1 MADRRKFSLLTA
13 ARPGRPLLPIMTEA
27 DYYALFEAYA
37 LGELAGP
44 ARANLEARLAADPAL
59 ALRYADF
66 TEMTATLRAHGQ
78 RQQMRRQLRGIH
90 AAMLAAAATPK
101 KSPAEAA
108 APPAVLTHTVNPL
121 LRISR
126 TERRLRDFWNGHRA
140 TVGVAASVAILAV
153 FSTLLGLEWW
163 RAAQV
168 QPSLYGYTMLRR
180 EVERIKK
187 SQKDLS
193 LSLNQFGKPAAG
205 RPTTKEGKFSGTGFA
220 LTSNGYLVTSYHVIQ
235 GADSL
240 LIEGRDQHRYHAEP
254 VYSDVKHDLAI
265 LRITDKKFSG
275 FGRLPYA
282 IRSGQA
288 ELGERVFTLG
298 YPREDVVYGEGA
310 LSARSGFEGD
320 TAFYQVSIPVNPGN
334 SGGPLLDERGNLIGV
349 VSGRQNDAQS
359 AAFATK
365 SSYLVRLVD
374 SLEAAKPDMPYHLPR
389 YGQLAGSGRPQQL
402 KKLQDYV
409 FIVKVFE

>member
-1 MADRRKFSLLTA
+1 M
-13 ARPGRPLLPIMTEA
+13 MTEA
-27 DYYALFEAYA
+27 DYYTLFEAYST
-37 LGELAGP
+37 GKLATP
-44 ARANLEARLAADPAL
+44 ARADLEARLSADPTL

-66 TEMTATLRAHGQ
+66 TELIDTLRALGQ
-78 RQQMRRQLRGIH
+78 RQQARQQMRGIH
-90 AAMLAAAATPK
+90 AAMLAAD
-101 KSPAEAA
+101 
-108 APPAVLTHTVNPL
+108 APVEMDAPVGKLTHTVHPI

-126 TERRLRDFWNGHRA
+126 TERKLREFWSGHRA
-140 TVGVAASVAILAV
+140 TVGVAASVAIMAV
-153 FSTLLGLEWW
+153 FATLLGLDIW
-163 RAAQV
+163 RSSKV
-168 QPSLYGYTMLRR
+168 QPSLYGYNVMRR
-180 EVERIKK
+180 EINSLKQNQRVLDRTIRRIDINAPVLAPV
-187 SQKDLS
+187 S
-193 LSLNQFGKPAAG
+193 
-205 RPTTKEGKFSGTGFA
+205 KFSGTGFA
-220 LTSNGYLVTSYHVIQ
+220 LTAEGYLVTSYHVIQ

-240 LIEGRDQHRYHAEP
+240 LVEGRNHQRFHAEP

-265 LRITDKKFSG
+265 LRITDKRFNG

-282 IRSGQA
+282 IKSGQA
-288 ELGERVFTLG
+288 DLGERVFTLG
-298 YPREDVVYGEGA
+298 YPREDVVYGEGS

-374 SLEAAKPDMPYHLPR
+374 SLAATAKADAPYHLPH

-409 FIVKVFE
+409 FVVKVYEKD

>member
-1 MADRRKFSLLTA
+1 M
-13 ARPGRPLLPIMTEA
+13 MTEA
-27 DYYALFEAYA
+27 DYYALFEAYST
-37 LGELAGP
+37 GGLAAP
-44 ARANLEARLAADPAL
+44 ARADLEARLSADPTL

-66 TEMTATLRAHGQ
+66 TELTDTLRAFGQ
-78 RQQMRRQLRGIH
+78 RQQARQQLRGIH
-90 AAMLAAAATPK
+90 AAMLAAGTPVAMEE
-101 KSPAEAA
+101 PAGQLI
-108 APPAVLTHTVNPL
+108 PTVHPI

-126 TERRLRDFWNGHRA
+126 TERRLRKFWSGHRA
-140 TVGVAASVAILAV
+140 TVGVAASVAVMAV
-153 FSTLLGLEWW
+153 FATLLGLDIW
-163 RAAQV
+163 RSTKV
-168 QPSLYGYTMLRR
+168 QPAMYGYNMMRR
-180 EVERIKK
+180 EINNLKQNQRVLDRTIRRIGT
-187 SQKDLS
+187 
-193 LSLNQFGKPAAG
+193 NAPALTPAS
-205 RPTTKEGKFSGTGFA
+205 KFSGTGFA
-220 LTSNGYLVTSYHVIQ
+220 LTSEGYLVTSYHVIQ

-240 LIEGRDQHRYHAEP
+240 LVEGRNHQRYHAEP

-265 LRITDKKFSG
+265 LRITDKRFSG

-282 IRSGQA
+282 IKSGQA
-288 ELGERVFTLG
+288 DLGERVFTLG
-298 YPREDVVYGEGA
+298 YPREDVVYGEGS

-374 SLEAAKPDMPYHLPR
+374 SLAATAKADAPYHLPR
-389 YGQLAGSGRPQQL
+389 HGQLAGSGRPQQL

-409 FIVKVFE
+409 FVVKVYEKD

>member
-1 MADRRKFSLLTA
+1 M
-13 ARPGRPLLPIMTEA
+13 MTEA

-37 LGELAGP
+37 AGELAGP
-44 ARANLEARLAADPAL
+44 ARTSLEARLAADPDF

-66 TEMTATLRAHGQ
+66 NELTGTLRAYRQ
-78 RQQMRRQLRGIH
+78 RQQTRQQLRGIH
-90 AAMLAAAATPK
+90 AAMLAAEVP
-101 KSPAEAA
+101 AA
-108 APPAVLTHTVNPL
+108 AKATEQPSPFTHTVNPM

-126 TERRLRDFWNGHRA
+126 TERKLREFWSGHRA
-140 TVGVAASVAILAV
+140 TVGVAASVAVMAV
-153 FSTLLGLEWW
+153 FATLLGLDIW
-163 RAAQV
+163 RNSHL
-168 QPSLYGYTMLRR
+168 PTRSGYQALRLEINNLKHNQKLLNSTIR
-180 EVERIKK
+180 RIDG
-187 SQKDLS
+187 SVSPPLAPVS
-193 LSLNQFGKPAAG
+193 
-205 RPTTKEGKFSGTGFA
+205 KFSGTGFA
-220 LTSNGYLVTSYHVIQ
+220 LTSEGYLVTSYHVIQ
-235 GADSL
+235 GADSV
-240 LIEGRDQHRYHAEP
+240 LIEGRNHQRYHAEP

-265 LRITDKKFSG
+265 LRITDKKFTG

-282 IRSGQA
+282 VKSGQA
-288 ELGERVFTLG
+288 DLGERVFTLG
-298 YPREDVVYGEGA
+298 YPREDVVYGEGS

-374 SLEAAKPDMPYHLPR
+374 SLAATAKADAPYRLPR
-389 YGQLAGSGRPQQL
+389 YGQLAGAGRPQQL

-409 FIVKVFE
+409 FVVKVFEN

>member
-1 MADRRKFSLLTA
+1 M
-13 ARPGRPLLPIMTEA
+13 MTEA

-37 LGELAGP
+37 DGELAGP

-66 TEMTATLRAHGQ
+66 AELTGTLRAYGQ
-78 RQQMRRQLRGIH
+78 RRQARQQLQGIH
-90 AAMLAAAATPK
+90 AAMLAA
-101 KSPAEAA
+101 EA
-108 APPAVLTHTVNPL
+108 PEEIIPIQTTLTHSVNPM
-121 LRISR
+121 LRISN
-126 TERRLRDFWNGHRA
+126 TERRLREFWSGHRA

-163 RAAQV
+163 RAAKA

-180 EVERIKK
+180 EMDKLKRN
-187 SQKDLS
+187 QQTLS
-193 LSLNQFGKPAAG
+193 RTLNQIEPGAA
-205 RPTTKEGKFSGTGFA
+205 PTAIKESKFSGTGFA
-220 LTSNGYLVTSYHVIQ
+220 LTSEGYLVTSYHVIQ

-240 LIEGRDQHRYHAEP
+240 LIEGRDKRHYHAEP
-254 VYSDVKHDLAI
+254 VFSDVKHDLAI
-265 LRITDKKFSG
+265 LRITDKKFDG

-282 IRSGQA
+282 IKSGQA
-288 ELGERVFTLG
+288 DLGERVFTLG

-374 SLEAAKPDMPYHLPR
+374 SLAATKPAVPYHLPHF
-389 YGQLAGSGRPQQL
+389 GQLAGTGRPQQL
-402 KKLQDYV
+402 KKLRDYV
-409 FIVKVFE
+409 FVVKVFE

>member
-1 MADRRKFSLLTA
+1 M
-13 ARPGRPLLPIMTEA
+13 MTEA
-27 DYYALFEAYA
+27 DYYTLFEAYST
-37 LGELAGP
+37 GKLATP
-44 ARANLEARLAADPAL
+44 ARADLEARLSADPTL

-66 TEMTATLRAHGQ
+66 TELIDTLRALGQ
-78 RQQMRRQLRGIH
+78 RQQARQQLRGIH
-90 AAMLAAAATPK
+90 AAMLAADAPV
-101 KSPAEAA
+101 EMA
-108 APPAVLTHTVNPL
+108 APVGKLTHTVHPI

-126 TERRLRDFWNGHRA
+126 TERKLREFWSGHRA
-140 TVGVAASVAILAV
+140 TVGVAASVAIMAV
-153 FSTLLGLEWW
+153 FATLLGLDIW
-163 RAAQV
+163 RSSKV
-168 QPSLYGYTMLRR
+168 QPSLYGYNVMRR
-180 EVERIKK
+180 EINSLKQNQRVLDRTIRRIDINAPVLAPV
-187 SQKDLS
+187 S
-193 LSLNQFGKPAAG
+193 
-205 RPTTKEGKFSGTGFA
+205 KFSGTGFA
-220 LTSNGYLVTSYHVIQ
+220 LTAEGYLVTSYHVIQ

-240 LIEGRDQHRYHAEP
+240 LVEGRNHQRFHAEP

-265 LRITDKKFSG
+265 LRITDKRFNG

-282 IRSGQA
+282 IKSGQA
-288 ELGERVFTLG
+288 DLGERVFTLG
-298 YPREDVVYGEGA
+298 YPREDVVYGEGS

-374 SLEAAKPDMPYHLPR
+374 SLAATAKADAPYHLPH

-409 FIVKVFE
+409 FVVKVYEKD

>member
-1 MADRRKFSLLTA
+1 M
-13 ARPGRPLLPIMTEA
+13 MTEA
-27 DYYALFEAYA
+27 DYYDLFEAYA
-37 LGELAGP
+37 QGGLAGP

-66 TEMTATLRAHGQ
+66 AEMTGTLRAYGRRQ
-78 RQQMRRQLRGIH
+78 AVRQQLLGIH
-90 AAMLAAAATPK
+90 AAMLNGDAVAGDTLVAEDERRGPRPAAAQ
-101 KSPAEAA
+101 PAAL
-108 APPAVLTHTVNPL
+108 PM

-126 TERRLRDFWNGHRA
+126 TERRLREFWNGHRA

-163 RAAQV
+163 RAANTK
-168 QPSLYGYTMLRR
+168 PSLYGYTVLRR

-187 SQKDLS
+187 SQKDLTQ
-193 LSLNQFGKPAAG
+193 SLNQFGRAG
-205 RPTTKEGKFSGTGFA
+205 AGPVAPNEGTVSGTGFA
-220 LTSNGYLVTSYHVIQ
+220 LTADGYLVTSYHVIQ

-240 LIEGRDQHRYHAEP
+240 LIEGRDRQRYHAEP

-265 LRITDKKFSG
+265 LRITDRKFSG

-282 IRSGQA
+282 IKSGQA

-374 SLEAAKPDMPYHLPR
+374 SLAAARPAAPYRLPR
-389 YGQLAGSGRPQQL
+389 YGQLAGTSRPHQVA
-402 KKLQDYV
+402 KLQDYV
-409 FIVKVFE
+409 FVVKVFE

>member
-1 MADRRKFSLLTA
+1 M
-13 ARPGRPLLPIMTEA
+13 MTEA
-27 DYYALFEAYA
+27 DYYALFEAYSN
-37 LGELAGP
+37 GELAGP

-66 TEMTATLRAHGQ
+66 SEMTSTLRAYGQ
-78 RQQMRRQLRGIH
+78 RQQARQQLRGIH
-90 AAMLAAAATPK
+90 AAMLAADAPEEMAQPATG
-101 KSPAEAA
+101 
-108 APPAVLTHTVNPL
+108 LTHTVNPM

-126 TERRLRDFWNGHRA
+126 TERKLREFWSGHRA
-140 TVGVAASVAILAV
+140 TVGVAASVAVMAV
-153 FSTLLGLEWW
+153 FATLLGLDLWKTSHLPVP
-163 RAAQV
+163 ASYQA
-168 QPSLYGYTMLRR
+168 LRR

-187 SQKDLS
+187 SQKDLKLTLNTQRGKES
-193 LSLNQFGKPAAG
+193 LPA
-205 RPTTKEGKFSGTGFA
+205 PSGKFSGTGFA
-220 LTSNGYLVTSYHVIQ
+220 LTSEGYIVTSYHVIQ

-240 LIEGRDQHRYHAEP
+240 LIEGRNRQRYHAEP
-254 VYSDVKHDLAI
+254 VYSDIKHDLAI
-265 LRITDKKFSG
+265 LRITDKKFTG

-282 IRSGQA
+282 IKSGQA
-288 ELGERVFTLG
+288 DLGERVYTLG
-298 YPREDVVYGEGA
+298 YPREDVVYGEGS

-365 SSYLVRLVD
+365 SSYLVHLVD
-374 SLEAAKPDMPYHLPR
+374 SLAAAKSAAAYPYHLPR
-389 YGQLAGSGRPQQL
+389 FGQLAGTGRPQQL

-409 FIVKVFE
+409 FVVKVFE

>member
-1 MADRRKFSLLTA
+1 M
-13 ARPGRPLLPIMTEA
+13 MTEA

-37 LGELAGP
+37 QGELAGP

-66 TEMTATLRAHGQ
+66 TEMTGTLRAYGQ
-78 RQQMRRQLRGIH
+78 RQQARTQLRTIH
-90 AAMLAAAATPK
+90 AAMLAAD
-101 KSPAEAA
+101 
-108 APPAVLTHTVNPL
+108 APEEIKLPETTLTHTVNPM

-126 TERRLRDFWNGHRA
+126 TERKLREFWNGHRA
-140 TVGVAASVAILAV
+140 TVGVAASVAVMAV
-153 FSTLLGLEWW
+153 FATLLGLDIW
-163 RAAQV
+163 RNSKI
-168 QPSLYGYTMLRR
+168 QPSLYGYNVMRR
-180 EVERIKK
+180 EINNLKQNQKVLDRTIKRIDG
-187 SQKDLS
+187 SVTPLAPVS
-193 LSLNQFGKPAAG
+193 
-205 RPTTKEGKFSGTGFA
+205 KFSGTGFA
-220 LTSNGYLVTSYHVIQ
+220 LTSEGYIVTSYHVIQ

-240 LIEGRDQHRYHAEP
+240 LIEGRNRQRYHAEP

-265 LRITDKKFSG
+265 LRITDKKFTG

-282 IRSGQA
+282 IKSGQA
-288 ELGERVFTLG
+288 DLGERVFTLG
-298 YPREDVVYGEGA
+298 YPREDVVYGEGS

-334 SGGPLLDERGNLIGV
+334 SGGPLMDERGNLIGV

-365 SSYLVRLVD
+365 SSYLVHLVD
-374 SLEAAKPDMPYHLPR
+374 SLAAAKSAAAYPYHLPR
-389 YGQLAGSGRPQQL
+389 FGQLAGTGRPQQL

-409 FIVKVFE
+409 FVVKVFE

>member
-1 MADRRKFSLLTA
+1 M
-13 ARPGRPLLPIMTEA
+13 MTEA
-27 DYYALFEAYA
+27 DYYDLFEAYSQ
-37 LGELAGP
+37 GELAGP

-66 TEMTATLRAHGQ
+66 SEMTGTLRAYGQ
-78 RQQMRRQLRGIH
+78 RQNVRQRLRSIH
-90 AAMLAAAATPK
+90 AAMLAADAPEEMTQPETAE
-101 KSPAEAA
+101 PAK
-108 APPAVLTHTVNPL
+108 LTHSVNPM

-126 TERRLRDFWNGHRA
+126 TERRLREFWSGHRA
-140 TVGVAASVAILAV
+140 TVGVAASVAVMAV

-163 RAAQV
+163 RAAKT
-168 QPSLYGYTMLRR
+168 QPSLYGYQMLRR
-180 EVERIKK
+180 EMDKLKK
-187 SQKDLS
+187 NQQS
-193 LSLNQFGKPAAG
+193 LSRTINQIDAG
-205 RPTTKEGKFSGTGFA
+205 ATAPTLKESKFSGTGFA
-220 LTSNGYLVTSYHVIQ
+220 LTSEGYLVTSYHVIQ

-240 LIEGRDQHRYHAEP
+240 LVEGLDRQRYHAEP

-265 LRITDKKFSG
+265 LRITDKKFTG

-282 IRSGQA
+282 IKPGQA
-288 ELGERVFTLG
+288 DLGERVFTLG
-298 YPREDVVYGEGA
+298 FPREDVVYGEGA

-334 SGGPLLDERGNLIGV
+334 SGGPLLEERGNLIGV

-374 SLEAAKPDMPYHLPR
+374 SLEAAKPAAPYHLPR
-389 YGQLAGSGRPQQL
+389 YGLLAGTGRPHQV
-402 KKLQDYV
+402 KKLQDFV
-409 FIVKVFE
+409 FVVKVFE

>member
-1 MADRRKFSLLTA
+1 MA
-13 ARPGRPLLPIMTEA
+13 GLPMMTEA

-37 LGELAGP
+37 DGELAGP

-66 TEMTATLRAHGQ
+66 TEMTSTLRAYGQ
-78 RQQMRRQLRGIH
+78 RQTVRRQLQGIH
-90 AAMLAAAATPK
+90 AGMLAADET
-101 KSPAEAA
+101 EAMPTA
-108 APPAVLTHTVNPL
+108 DTAGKLSHSVNPI

-126 TERRLRDFWNGHRA
+126 TERKLRDFWNGHRA
-140 TVGVAASVAILAV
+140 TMGVAASVAVLAV
-153 FSTLLGLEWW
+153 FATLLGLQMYF
-163 RAAQV
+163 AAQTK
-168 QPSLYGYTMLRR
+168 PSMYGYTVLKK
-180 EVERIKK
+180 EVESIKK
-187 SQKDLS
+187 NQKDLAI
-193 LSLNQFGKPAAG
+193 SLNRFGGSGATAPL
-205 RPTTKEGKFSGTGFA
+205 PKESSGTGFA
-220 LTSNGYLVTSYHVIQ
+220 LTSEGYLVTSYHVIQ
-235 GADSL
+235 GADSVL
-240 LIEGRDQHRYHAEP
+240 VEGRDRKRYHAEP
-254 VYSDVKHDLAI
+254 VYSDKKHDLAI
-265 LRITDKKFSG
+265 LRITDKKFTG

-282 IRSGQA
+282 IKSGQA
-288 ELGERVFTLG
+288 DLGERVFTLG

-374 SLEAAKPDMPYHLPR
+374 SLDAAKSGAPYRLPR
-389 YGQLAGSGRPQQL
+389 YGQLAGAGRPKQVA
-402 KKLQDYV
+402 KLQDYV
-409 FIVKVFE
+409 FVVKAFE

>member
-1 MADRRKFSLLTA
+1 
-13 ARPGRPLLPIMTEA
+13 MTQA

-37 LGELAGP
+37 HGELAPP
-44 ARANLEARLAADPAL
+44 ARAAFDARLATDPAL

-66 TEMTATLRAHGQ
+66 TELTDTLRAYRQ
-78 RQQMRRQLRGIH
+78 RHTARQQLRGIH
-90 AAMLAAAATPK
+90 AAMLSGEALGG
-101 KSPAEAA
+101 EAA
-108 APPAVLTHTVNPL
+108 DFSTETAPAPL
-121 LRISR
+121 PMPMLRISR
-126 TERRLRDFWNGHRA
+126 TERRLREFWNGHRA

-168 QPSLYGYTMLRR
+168 QPSLYGYTVLRR
-180 EVERIKK
+180 EMDKLKRN
-187 SQKDLS
+187 QQS
-193 LSLNQFGKPAAG
+193 LSRTLNQIDPGAATPG
-205 RPTTKEGKFSGTGFA
+205 VKESKFSGTGFA
-220 LTSNGYLVTSYHVIQ
+220 LTSEGYLVTSYHVIQ

-240 LIEGRDQHRYHAEP
+240 LIEGHDRQHYHAEP
-254 VYSDVKHDLAI
+254 VFSDVKHDLAI
-265 LRITDKKFSG
+265 LRITDKKFNG

-282 IRSGQA
+282 IKPGQA
-288 ELGERVFTLG
+288 NLGERVFTLG
-298 YPREDVVYGEGA
+298 YPREDVVFGEGA

-349 VSGRQNDAQS
+349 VSGRQNDAQG

-374 SLEAAKPDMPYHLPR
+374 SLDAAKPSTPYHLPR
-389 YGQLAGSGRPQQL
+389 YGQLAGSGRPQQV
-402 KKLQDYV
+402 KKLQEYV
-409 FIVKVFE
+409 FVVKVFE

>member
-1 MADRRKFSLLTA
+1 M
-13 ARPGRPLLPIMTEA
+13 MTEA

-44 ARANLEARLAADPAL
+44 GRANLEARLAADPAL

-66 TEMTATLRAHGQ
+66 AELTGTLHAFGQ
-78 RQQMRRQLRGIH
+78 REKARKQLRGIH
-90 AAMLAAAATPK
+90 AAMLAAD
-101 KSPAEAA
+101 
-108 APPAVLTHTVNPL
+108 APEEITQSETKLTHSVNPM

-126 TERRLRDFWNGHRA
+126 TEQRLRNFWNGHRA
-140 TVGVAASVAILAV
+140 TVGVAASVAIMAV
-153 FSTLLGLEWW
+153 FATLLGLDLW
-163 RAAQV
+163 RTSKV
-168 QPSLYGYTMLRR
+168 QPALYGYQALRR
-180 EVERIKK
+180 EMAKLQR
-187 SQKDLS
+187 
-193 LSLNQFGKPAAG
+193 NQRALKESIDTHGAT
-205 RPTTKEGKFSGTGFA
+205 PTTVDPAGKFSGTGFA
-220 LTSNGYLVTSYHVIQ
+220 LTSEGYLVTSYHVIQ

-240 LIEGRDQHRYHAEP
+240 LIEGRDRKRYHAEP

-265 LRITDKKFSG
+265 LRITDKKFTG

-282 IRSGQA
+282 IKSGQA

-374 SLEAAKPDMPYHLPR
+374 SLEAAKPAAPYHLPR
-389 YGQLAGSGRPQQL
+389 HGQLAGAGRPQQL

-409 FIVKVFE
+409 FVVKVFE

>member
-1 MADRRKFSLLTA
+1 M
-13 ARPGRPLLPIMTEA
+13 MTEA
-27 DYYALFEAYA
+27 DYYALFEAYST
-37 LGELAGP
+37 GELAAP
-44 ARANLEARLAADPAL
+44 ARADLEARLSADPNL

-66 TEMTATLRAHGQ
+66 TELTATMRAYGQ
-78 RQQMRRQLRGIH
+78 RQRAQQQLRGIH
-90 AAMLAAAATPK
+90 AAMLAADAPAAMDA
-101 KSPAEAA
+101 PAGQ
-108 APPAVLTHTVNPL
+108 LTHTVHPI

-126 TERRLRDFWNGHRA
+126 TERRLRAFWSGHRA
-140 TVGVAASVAILAV
+140 TVGVAASVAVMAV
-153 FSTLLGLEWW
+153 FATLLGLDIW
-163 RAAQV
+163 RNAKI
-168 QPSLYGYTMLRR
+168 QPSLYGYNVMRR
-180 EVERIKK
+180 EINNLKQNQRVLDRTIRRI
-187 SQKDLS
+187 DT
-193 LSLNQFGKPAAG
+193 NAPALA
-205 RPTTKEGKFSGTGFA
+205 PASKFSGTGFA
-220 LTSNGYLVTSYHVIQ
+220 LTSEGYLVTSYHVIQ

-240 LIEGRDQHRYHAEP
+240 LVEGRNHQRFHAEP

-265 LRITDKKFSG
+265 LRITDKRFNG

-282 IRSGQA
+282 IKSGPA
-288 ELGERVFTLG
+288 DLGERVFTLG
-298 YPREDVVYGEGA
+298 YPREDVVYGEGS

-374 SLEAAKPDMPYHLPR
+374 SLAASAKPDVPYHLPR
-389 YGQLAGSGRPQQL
+389 YGQLAGAGRPQQL

-409 FIVKVFE
+409 FVVKVYEKD

>member
-1 MADRRKFSLLTA
+1 M
-13 ARPGRPLLPIMTEA
+13 MTEA
-27 DYYALFEAYA
+27 DYYALFEAYSN
-37 LGELAGP
+37 GELAGP

-66 TEMTATLRAHGQ
+66 SEMTGTLRAYGQ
-78 RQQMRRQLRGIH
+78 RQQARQQLRGIH
-90 AAMLAAAATPK
+90 AAMLAADAPEEIALPATG
-101 KSPAEAA
+101 
-108 APPAVLTHTVNPL
+108 LTHTVNPM

-126 TERRLRDFWNGHRA
+126 TERRLREFWNGHRA
-140 TVGVAASVAILAV
+140 TVGVAASVAVMAV
-153 FSTLLGLEWW
+153 FATLLGLDLWKTSHLPVP
-163 RAAQV
+163 ASYQA
-168 QPSLYGYTMLRR
+168 LRR

-187 SQKDLS
+187 SQKDLK
-193 LSLNQFGKPAAG
+193 LTLNTQLGKETLPSVS
-205 RPTTKEGKFSGTGFA
+205 GKFSGTGFA
-220 LTSNGYLVTSYHVIQ
+220 LTSEGYIVTSYHVIQ

-240 LIEGRDQHRYHAEP
+240 LIEGRNHQRYHAEP

-265 LRITDKKFSG
+265 LRIIDKKFTG

-282 IRSGQA
+282 VKSGQA
-288 ELGERVFTLG
+288 DLGERVFTLG
-298 YPREDVVYGEGA
+298 YPREDVVYGEGS

-374 SLEAAKPDMPYHLPR
+374 SLASAKPAAAYPYHLPHF
-389 YGQLAGSGRPQQL
+389 GQLAGTGRPQQL

-409 FIVKVFE
+409 FVVKVFE

>member
-1 MADRRKFSLLTA
+1 
-13 ARPGRPLLPIMTEA
+13 MTEA

-37 LGELAGP
+37 DGELAGP
-44 ARANLEARLAADPAL
+44 ARANLEALLAADPAL

-66 TEMTATLRAHGQ
+66 AEMTDTLRSYGQ
-78 RQQMRRQLRGIH
+78 HQQMRQQLQSIH
-90 AAMLAAAATPK
+90 AAMLM
-101 KSPAEAA
+101 AEA
-108 APPAVLTHTVNPL
+108 PEEITQPEMGLSHSVNPI

-126 TERRLRDFWNGHRA
+126 TERRLREFWSGHRA

-163 RAAQV
+163 RTAKI
-168 QPSLYGYTMLRR
+168 QPSLYGYNVMRR
-180 EVERIKK
+180 EINNLKQNQRVLNRTIQRIDG
-187 SQKDLS
+187 SITPLPVS
-193 LSLNQFGKPAAG
+193 
-205 RPTTKEGKFSGTGFA
+205 KFSGTGFA
-220 LTSNGYLVTSYHVIQ
+220 LTSDGYLVTSYHVIQ

-240 LIEGRDQHRYHAEP
+240 LIEGHDRQRYHAEP

-265 LRITDKKFSG
+265 LRITDKKFTG

-282 IRSGQA
+282 VKSGQA
-288 ELGERVFTLG
+288 DLGERVFTLG

-374 SLEAAKPDMPYHLPR
+374 SLAAAKPATPYHLPHF
-389 YGQLAGSGRPQQL
+389 GQLAGTGRAQQI

-409 FIVKVFE
+409 FVVKVFE

>member
-1 MADRRKFSLLTA
+1 M
-13 ARPGRPLLPIMTEA
+13 MTEA

-37 LGELAGP
+37 DGELAGP
-44 ARANLEARLAADPAL
+44 ARASFEARLAADPAL

-66 TEMTATLRAHGQ
+66 TELTSTLRAHGQ
-78 RQQMRRQLRGIH
+78 RLQARQQLRGIH
-90 AAMLAAAATPK
+90 AAMLAAEA
-101 KSPAEAA
+101 PAEM
-108 APPAVLTHTVNPL
+108 PAKLTHTVNPM

-126 TERRLRDFWNGHRA
+126 TERRLREFWSGHRA
-140 TVGVAASVAILAV
+140 TVGVAASVAVMAV
-153 FSTLLGLEWW
+153 FATLLGLDIY
-163 RAAQV
+163 RNSKV
-168 QPSLYGYTMLRR
+168 QPSLYGYNVMRR
-180 EVERIKK
+180 EINNLKQNQKVLNSTIRRIDG
-187 SQKDLS
+187 SATPPLAPVS
-193 LSLNQFGKPAAG
+193 
-205 RPTTKEGKFSGTGFA
+205 KFSGTGFA
-220 LTSNGYLVTSYHVIQ
+220 LTSEGYLVTSYHVIQ
-235 GADSL
+235 GADSV
-240 LIEGRDQHRYHAEP
+240 LIEGRDRQRFHAEP
-254 VYSDVKHDLAI
+254 VYSDIKHDLAI
-265 LRITDKKFSG
+265 LRITDRKFTG

-282 IRSGQA
+282 IKSGQA
-288 ELGERVFTLG
+288 DLGERVFTLG

-374 SLEAAKPDMPYHLPR
+374 SLAAAKPANPYRLPR
-389 YGQLAGSGRPQQL
+389 YGQMAYSTRPQQL

-409 FIVKVFE
+409 FVVKVFE

>member
-1 MADRRKFSLLTA
+1 M
-13 ARPGRPLLPIMTEA
+13 MTEA

-37 LGELAGP
+37 DGELAGP
-44 ARANLEARLAADPAL
+44 ARANLEARLAADPSL

-66 TEMTATLRAHGQ
+66 TEMTGTLRAYRQ
-78 RQQMRRQLRGIH
+78 RQNVRQQLQGIH
-90 AAMLAAAATPK
+90 AAMLAAETPEEITTTK
-101 KSPAEAA
+101 TNEPASP
-108 APPAVLTHTVNPL
+108 LTHSVNPM

-126 TERRLRDFWNGHRA
+126 TERRLRDFWSGHRA

-163 RAAQV
+163 RAAKTA
-168 QPSLYGYTMLRR
+168 PSLYGYTVLRR

-187 SQKDLS
+187 SQKDLT
-193 LSLNQFGKPAAG
+193 LTLNQFGKSGISAPA
-205 RPTTKEGKFSGTGFA
+205 PKESKFSGTGFA
-220 LTSNGYLVTSYHVIQ
+220 LTSEGYLVTSFHVIQ

-240 LIEGRDQHRYHAEP
+240 LVEGRDRQRYHAEP

-265 LRITDKKFSG
+265 LRITDKKFTG

-282 IRSGQA
+282 IKSGQA
-288 ELGERVFTLG
+288 DLGERVFTLG

-374 SLEAAKPDMPYHLPR
+374 SLDAAKPAVAFHLPHF
-389 YGQLAGSGRPQQL
+389 GQLAGTGRPHQV

-409 FIVKVFE
+409 FVVKVFE

>member
-1 MADRRKFSLLTA
+1 M
-13 ARPGRPLLPIMTEA
+13 MTEA
-27 DYYALFEAYA
+27 DYYALFEAYTRE
-37 LGELAGP
+37 ELAGA

-66 TEMTATLRAHGQ
+66 VEMTSTLHAYGQ
-78 RQQMRRQLRGIH
+78 RQQVRQQLRGMH
-90 AAMLAAAATPK
+90 TAMLAADVPEELPATTT
-101 KSPAEAA
+101 AE
-108 APPAVLTHTVNPL
+108 PTKLTHSVNPL

-126 TERRLRDFWNGHRA
+126 TERRLREFWNGHRA

-163 RAAQV
+163 RAAKT
-168 QPSLYGYTMLRR
+168 QPSLYGYTVLRR
-180 EVERIKK
+180 EMDKLKRN
-187 SQKDLS
+187 QQS
-193 LSLNQFGKPAAG
+193 LSRTLNHIDMGGAVAG
-205 RPTTKEGKFSGTGFA
+205 VKESKFSGTGFA
-220 LTSNGYLVTSYHVIQ
+220 LTSDGYLVTSYHVIQ

-240 LIEGRDQHRYHAEP
+240 LIEGRDRQRYHAEP

-265 LRITDKKFSG
+265 LRITDKKFTG

-282 IRSGQA
+282 IKSGQA
-288 ELGERVFTLG
+288 DLGERVFTLG
-298 YPREDVVYGEGA
+298 FPREDVVYGEGA

-334 SGGPLLDERGNLIGV
+334 SGGPLLDERGNLIGI

-374 SLEAAKPDMPYHLPR
+374 SLDAANPAAPYHLPH
-389 YGQLAGSGRPQQL
+389 YGQLAGTGRPQQVR
-402 KKLQDYV
+402 KLQDYV
-409 FIVKVFE
+409 FVVKVFE

>member
-1 MADRRKFSLLTA
+1 M
-13 ARPGRPLLPIMTEA
+13 MTEA

-37 LGELAGP
+37 QGELAGP

-66 TEMTATLRAHGQ
+66 TEMTGTLRAYGQ
-78 RQQMRRQLRGIH
+78 RQQTRQQLRCIH
-90 AAMLAAAATPK
+90 AAMLAAD
-101 KSPAEAA
+101 
-108 APPAVLTHTVNPL
+108 APEEIALPETKLTHTVNPM

-126 TERRLRDFWNGHRA
+126 TERKLREFWSGHRA
-140 TVGVAASVAILAV
+140 TVGVAASVAVMAV
-153 FSTLLGLEWW
+153 FATLLGLDIW
-163 RAAQV
+163 RNSKI
-168 QPSLYGYTMLRR
+168 QPSLYGYNVMRR
-180 EVERIKK
+180 EINNLKQNQKVLNSTIKRIDG
-187 SQKDLS
+187 SVTPPLAPVS
-193 LSLNQFGKPAAG
+193 
-205 RPTTKEGKFSGTGFA
+205 KFSGTGFA
-220 LTSNGYLVTSYHVIQ
+220 LTSEGYIVTSYHVIQ

-240 LIEGRDQHRYHAEP
+240 LIEGRNRQRYHAEP

-265 LRITDKKFSG
+265 LRITDKKFTG

-282 IRSGQA
+282 IKSGQA
-288 ELGERVFTLG
+288 DLGERVYTLG
-298 YPREDVVYGEGA
+298 YPREDVVYGEGS

-334 SGGPLLDERGNLIGV
+334 SGGPLMDERGNLIGV

-365 SSYLVRLVD
+365 SSYLVHLVD
-374 SLEAAKPDMPYHLPR
+374 SLAAAKSAADYPYHLPR
-389 YGQLAGSGRPQQL
+389 FGQLAGTGRPQQL

-409 FIVKVFE
+409 FVVKVFE

>member
-1 MADRRKFSLLTA
+1 M
-13 ARPGRPLLPIMTEA
+13 MTEA

-37 LGELAGP
+37 HGELAAP
-44 ARANLEARLAADPAL
+44 ARADLEARLNADPAL
-59 ALRYADF
+59 ALRFADF
-66 TEMTATLRAHGQ
+66 TELTDTLRAHGR
-78 RQQMRRQLRGIH
+78 RQQARQQLRGIH
-90 AAMLAAAATPK
+90 AAMLAAETP
-101 KSPAEAA
+101 EALTQ
-108 APPAVLTHTVNPL
+108 PEVKLTHSVNPL

-126 TERRLRDFWNGHRA
+126 TERRLREFWSGHRA
-140 TVGVAASVAILAV
+140 TVGVAASVAVMAV
-153 FSTLLGLEWW
+153 FTTLLGLDLWKT
-163 RAAQV
+163 AQTR
-168 QPSLYGYTMLRR
+168 PALYGYNVMRR
-180 EVERIKK
+180 EINSLKQSQRAISRTIKRING
-187 SQKDLS
+187 QAVL
-193 LSLNQFGKPAAG
+193 PA
-205 RPTTKEGKFSGTGFA
+205 PVNTGKFSGTGFA
-220 LTSNGYLVTSYHVIQ
+220 LTSEGYLVTSFHVIQ

-240 LIEGRDQHRYHAEP
+240 LIEGRDRQRFHAET

-265 LRITDKKFSG
+265 LRITDKKFAG

-282 IRSGQA
+282 FKSGQA
-288 ELGERVFTLG
+288 DLGERVFTLG

-349 VSGRQNDAQS
+349 VSGRQNDLQS

-374 SLEAAKPDMPYHLPR
+374 SLAAAKTAGTAPYHLPR
-389 YGQLAGSGRPQQL
+389 YGQLAGTPRPQQL

-409 FIVKVFE
+409 FVVKVFEKD

>member
-1 MADRRKFSLLTA
+1 M
-13 ARPGRPLLPIMTEA
+13 MTEA

-37 LGELAGP
+37 DGELAGP
-44 ARANLEARLAADPAL
+44 ARTNLEARLAADPAL

-66 TEMTATLRAHGQ
+66 AELTGTLRAYGQ
-78 RQQMRRQLRGIH
+78 RRQARQQLQGIH
-90 AAMLAAAATPK
+90 AAMLAA
-101 KSPAEAA
+101 EA
-108 APPAVLTHTVNPL
+108 PEEIIPIQTTLTHSVNPM
-121 LRISR
+121 LRISN
-126 TERRLRDFWNGHRA
+126 TERRLREFWSGHRA

-163 RAAQV
+163 RAAKA

-180 EVERIKK
+180 EMDKLKRN
-187 SQKDLS
+187 QQTLS
-193 LSLNQFGKPAAG
+193 RTLNQIEPGAA
-205 RPTTKEGKFSGTGFA
+205 PTAIKESKFSGTGFA
-220 LTSNGYLVTSYHVIQ
+220 LTSEGYLVTSYHVIQ

-240 LIEGRDQHRYHAEP
+240 LIEGRDKRHYHAEP
-254 VYSDVKHDLAI
+254 VFSDVKHDLAI
-265 LRITDKKFSG
+265 LRITDKKFDG

-282 IRSGQA
+282 IKSGQA
-288 ELGERVFTLG
+288 DLGERVFTLG

-374 SLEAAKPDMPYHLPR
+374 SLAATKPAVPYHLPHF
-389 YGQLAGSGRPQQL
+389 GQLAGTGRPQQL
-402 KKLQDYV
+402 KKLRDYV
-409 FIVKVFE
+409 FVVKVFE